1 MDYLKRQME
10 EAVLKASKTF
20 PVVMVCG
27 QRQTGKS
34 TMLKHLSESD
44 RKYVTFDDA
53 KARALANND
62 PKLTHFFKK
71 QVHYFLYTFK
81 MK

>member
-10 EAVLKASKTF
+10 EAVLKVSKTF

-27 QRQTGKS
+27 QRQAGKS

-44 RKYVTFDDA
+44 RKYVKSWDH
-53 KARALANND
+53 REINPGLI
-62 PKLTHFFKK
+62 
-71 QVHYFLYTFK
+71 
-81 MK
+81 

>member
-20 PVVMVCG
+20 PVVMICG
-27 QRQTGKS
+27 QRQAGKS

-44 RKYVTFDDA
+44 KKYVKSGTIV
-53 KARALANND
+53 R
-62 PKLTHFFKK
+62 
-71 QVHYFLYTFK
+71 
-81 MK
+81 